1 MIYSES
7 YLSYFCQKA
16 NSEPESTKRY
26 RLLLCLISVTIININ
41 WWRAEDLDTYLT
53 FFTHWSLTLGAF
65 FLVYRCIVQRK
76 ALKPSSASVKSLAL
90 LSEIS
95 LTSNLAVVVIY
106 WPLLHAKN
114 IQRPEIYLRPI
125 THAMTYVNHLVPFL
139 TLLSNFIISEE
150 AVMFP

>member
-65 FLVYRCIVQRK
+65 FLMYRCIVQRK
-76 ALKPSSASVKSLAL
+76 ALKPSSATVKSLAL

-106 WPLLHAKN
+106 WPLLHAKKHPTT
-114 IQRPEIYLRPI
+114 RDLPE
-125 THAMTYVNHLVPFL
+125 THHARDDVCEPPGAVFDSAIEFYHL
-139 TLLSNFIISEE
+139 
-150 AVMFP
+150 